1 MLIDELKKVHAD
13 AFTFYLKAH
22 FYHWNVEGPDFPQYH
37 DFLQNL
43 YQEVFAS
50 VDTLAE
56 LIRTLDSY
64 APGTLTRLK
73 ELTTIEETDDVPDA
87 KTMMTRLLQENN
99 ILRASLL
106 TAYTTADTTG
116 EVGISNFLQD
126 RIQAHEKHSWMLRSI
141 RLVI

>member
-1 MLIDELKKVHAD
+1 MLLDELKKVHAD

-37 DFLQNL
+37 VFLQNL

-141 RLVI
+141 LK

>member
-22 FYHWNVEGPDFPQYH
+22 FYHWNVEGPNFPQYH

-43 YQEVFAS
+43 YQEVFTS

-64 APGTLTRLK
+64 APGTLTRFK
-73 ELTTIEETDDVPDA
+73 ELTSIEETDDVPDA

-116 EVGISNFLQD
+116 EVGIANFLQD

-141 RLVI
+141 IK

>member
-50 VDTLAE
+50 IDSLAE

-106 TAYTTADTTG
+106 TAYKTADTTG

-141 RLVI
+141 LK

>member
-1 MLIDELKKVHAD
+1 MLTDELKKAHAD
-13 AFTFYLKAH
+13 TFTFYLKAH
-22 FYHWNVEGPDFPQYH
+22 YYHWNVEGPNFPQYH

-50 VDTLAE
+50 VDTFAE

-73 ELTTIEETDDVPDA
+73 ELTTVEETDDIPDA
-87 KTMMTRLLQENN
+87 LTMMSRLLMENN
-99 ILRASLL
+99 IVRASLL
-106 TAYTTADTTG
+106 TAYRTAESTG

-126 RIQAHEKHSWMLRSI
+126 RIQAHEKHAWMLRSI
-141 RLVI
+141 LK

>member
-22 FYHWNVEGPDFPQYH
+22 FYHWNVEGPNFPQYH

-106 TAYTTADTTG
+106 TAYKTADTTG
-116 EVGISNFLQD
+116 DVGISNFLQD

-141 RLVI
+141 VK

>member
-1 MLIDELKKVHAD
+1 MLLDELKKVHAD

-50 VDTLAE
+50 IDSLAE

-73 ELTTIEETDDVPDA
+73 ELTSIEETDDVPDA

-116 EVGISNFLQD
+116 EVGIANFLQD

-141 RLVI
+141 LK

>member
-22 FYHWNVEGPDFPQYH
+22 FYHWNVEGSDFPQYH
-37 DFLQNL
+37 DFFQNL

-50 VDTLAE
+50 IDSLAE

-106 TAYTTADTTG
+106 TAYKTADTTG

-141 RLVI
+141 LK